1 MAVGGIPS
9 DTQVIENTNKQQK
22 KTDGSQLGKDDFLK
36 LLVTQLQYQDPM
48 NPMEDKEFIAQMAQ
62 FTSLEQMQNMNS
74 SMMASQATSM
84 IGKKITW
91 EEVDGNF
98 YSGTVTSV
106 MIVDGEANLMIGE
119 VAIGLKKVVKIE
131 EVKPEDPEK
140 PDKPEDPKP
149 ENPDVKPEEDPKK

>member
-1 MAVGGIPS
+1 MGVGSIPS
-9 DTQVIENTNKQQK
+9 DTQVIEDINKQK
-22 KTDGSQLGKDDFLK
+22 KTGTPGQLGKDDFLK

-62 FTSLEQMQNMNS
+62 FTSLEQMQNMNA

-91 EEVDGNF
+91 EEADGNF

-106 MIVDGEANLMIGE
+106 MILDGEANLMIGD
-119 VAIGLKKVVKIE
+119 VAIALKKVVKIE
-131 EVKPEDPEK
+131 DVKPAD
-140 PDKPEDPKP
+140 PDKPEDPDK
-149 ENPDVKPEEDPKK
+149 PDVTPEEKPGEGKSK

>member
-9 DTQVIENTNKQQK
+9 DTQVIEDTNKQK
-22 KTDGSQLGKDDFLK
+22 KPGKGDQLGKDEFLK
-36 LLVTQLQYQDPM
+36 LLVTQLQHQDPM

-62 FTSLEQMQNMNS
+62 FTSLEQMQNMNA

-91 EEVDGNF
+91 QEDDGNF

-106 MIVDGEANLMIGE
+106 MILDGEANLMIDK
-119 VAIGLKKVVKIE
+119 VAIPLDKVIKIE
-131 EVKPEDPEK
+131 EPAKPTDPEK
-140 PDKPEDPKP
+140 PE
-149 ENPDVKPEEDPKK
+149 EKPEENPEEKPEEKPEQRK